1 MKFVLDKYQLSL
13 HPQMKRVVT
22 YITFVFGFLLLSF
35 NANADG
41 RHNPYLYRSPIFS
54 DPYLAILETGDTV
67 IMIDIRPVFCFPEYK
82 FKNKKDEK
90 FYWKTVRDVKKTL
103 PYAKMV
109 RAALIETYEY
119 IQTIPEEQ
127 RAAHLKQM
135 EKDIFNEYKPILKE
149 FTYSQAKMLI
159 LLIDREC
166 NQNSHHIIK
175 AFLGGFR
182 AGFWQTFGK
191 MFGLN
196 LKEDYEPDKK
206 EKDRIIERV
215 CVLVESGML

>member
-1 MKFVLDKYQLSL
+1 MKS
-13 HPQMKRVVT
+13 VVS
-22 YITFVFGFLLLSF
+22 YIIGIIGFLLLSL

-41 RHNPYLYRSPIFS
+41 STNPYLNRFPIFS
-54 DPYLAILETGDTV
+54 EPYLAIIETGDTV
-67 IMIDIRPVFCFPEYK
+67 IMIDIRPVYCMPEYK
-82 FKNKKDEK
+82 FKNKKEEK

-109 RAALIETYEY
+109 RAALMETYEY
-119 IQTIPEEQ
+119 IQTIPEEE
-127 RAAHLKQM
+127 RNAHLKQM
-135 EKDIFNEYKPILKE
+135 EKDIFNEYKPVLKD

-182 AGFWQTFGK
+182 AGFWQTFGR

-196 LKEDYEPDKK
+196 LKEDYEPEKK
-206 EKDRIIERV
+206 DKDRIIERV
-215 CVLVESGML
+215 CILVESGML

>member
-1 MKFVLDKYQLSL
+1 MRKY
-13 HPQMKRVVT
+13 VA
-22 YITFVFGFLLLSF
+22 YIIGIIVFFLLST
-35 NANADG
+35 NVKADG
-41 RHNPYLYRSPIFS
+41 STNPYLDRYPIFS
-54 DPYLAILETGDTV
+54 DPYLAVIETGDTV
-67 IMIDIRPVFCFPEYK
+67 IMINIRPVFCMPEYK

-119 IQTIPEEQ
+119 VQTIPEEE
-127 RAAHLKQM
+127 RAAHFKQM
-135 EKDIFNEYKPILKE
+135 EKDIFNEYKPVLKE

-166 NQNSHHIIK
+166 NQNSHHILK

-182 AGFWQTFGK
+182 AGFWQTFGR

-196 LKEDYEPDKK
+196 LKDDYEPNKK

-215 CVLVESGML
+215 CILVESGML

>member
-1 MKFVLDKYQLSL
+1 MRKCIA
-13 HPQMKRVVT
+13 
-22 YITFVFGFLLLSF
+22 YIIGIIGFLLLSTDMY
-35 NANADG
+35 ADG
-41 RHNPYLYRSPIFS
+41 STNPYLDRYPIFS
-54 DPYLAILETGDTV
+54 DPYLAVIETGDTV
-67 IMIDIRPVFCFPEYK
+67 IMINIRPVFCMPEYK

-119 IQTIPEEQ
+119 VQTIPEEE
-127 RAAHLKQM
+127 RAAHFKQM
-135 EKDIFNEYKPILKE
+135 EKDIFNEYKPVLKE

-166 NQNSHHIIK
+166 NQNSHHILK

-182 AGFWQTFGK
+182 AGFWQTFGR

-196 LKEDYEPDKK
+196 LKDDYEPNKK

-215 CVLVESGML
+215 CILVESGML

>member
-1 MKFVLDKYQLSL
+1 MGLFLDKYQLSL
-13 HPQMKRVVT
+13 QSQMKRVVT

-41 RHNPYLYRSPIFS
+41 RTNPYLSKSSIFS
-54 DPYLAILETGDTV
+54 EPYLAVIETGDTV
-67 IMIDIRPVFCFPEYK
+67 IMIDIRTVYCLPEYK

-90 FYWKTVRDVKKTL
+90 FYWKTVRDVKLTL

-119 IQTIPEEQ
+119 IQTIPEEK
-127 RAAHLKQM
+127 RSAHLKQM
-135 EKDIFNEYKPILKE
+135 EKDIFNEYKPVLKD

-196 LKEDYEPDKK
+196 LKEDYEPEKK

>member
-1 MKFVLDKYQLSL
+1 MRKCVIS
-13 HPQMKRVVT
+13 
-22 YITFVFGFLLLSF
+22 IISIIFLLLLSVDIK
-35 NANADG
+35 ADG
-41 RHNPYLYRSPIFS
+41 SNNPYLNKSYICSNPYRVV
-54 DPYLAILETGDTV
+54 LASGDTV
-67 IMIDIRPVFCFPEYK
+67 PMINIRTIYCVPEYK

-119 IQTIPEEQ
+119 VQTIPEEQ
-127 RAAHLKQM
+127 REAHFKQM
-135 EKDIFNEYKPILKE
+135 EKDIFEEYKPVLKE

-166 NQNSHHIIK
+166 NQSSHHIIK

-182 AGFWQTFGK
+182 AGFWQTFGR
-191 MFGLN
+191 MFGVN
-196 LKEDYEPDKK
+196 LKAEYEPDKK
-206 EKDRIIERV
+206 EKDRIIERI
-215 CVLVESGML
+215 CVLVENGML

>member
-1 MKFVLDKYQLSL
+1 MRKY
-13 HPQMKRVVT
+13 VA
-22 YITFVFGFLLLSF
+22 YIIGIIVFFLLST
-35 NANADG
+35 NVKADG
-41 RHNPYLYRSPIFS
+41 STNPYLDRYPIFS
-54 DPYLAILETGDTV
+54 DPYLAVIETGDTV
-67 IMIDIRPVFCFPEYK
+67 IMINIRPVFCMPEYK

-119 IQTIPEEQ
+119 VQTIPEEE
-127 RAAHLKQM
+127 RAAHFKQM
-135 EKDIFNEYKPILKE
+135 EKDIFNEYKPVLKE

-166 NQNSHHIIK
+166 NQNSHHILK
-175 AFLGGFR
+175 AFLGCFR
-182 AGFWQTFGK
+182 AGYWQTFGR

-196 LKEDYEPDKK
+196 LKDDYEPNKK

-215 CVLVESGML
+215 CILVESGML

>member
-1 MKFVLDKYQLSL
+1 M
-13 HPQMKRVVT
+13 
-22 YITFVFGFLLLSF
+22 
-35 NANADG
+35 
-41 RHNPYLYRSPIFS
+41 
-54 DPYLAILETGDTV
+54 
-67 IMIDIRPVFCFPEYK
+67 
-82 FKNKKDEK
+82 
-90 FYWKTVRDVKKTL
+90 KKTL

-119 IQTIPEEQ
+119 VQTIPEEE
-127 RAAHLKQM
+127 RAAHFKQM
-135 EKDIFNEYKPILKE
+135 EKDIFNEYKPVLKE

-166 NQNSHHIIK
+166 NQNSHHILK

-182 AGFWQTFGK
+182 AGFWQTFGR

-196 LKEDYEPDKK
+196 LKDDYEPNKK

-215 CVLVESGML
+215 CILVESGML

>member
-1 MKFVLDKYQLSL
+1 MGLFLDKYQLSL
-13 HPQMKRVVT
+13 QSQMKRVVT

-41 RHNPYLYRSPIFS
+41 RTNPYLSRSSIFS
-54 DPYLAILETGDTV
+54 EPYLAVIETGDTV
-67 IMIDIRPVFCFPEYK
+67 IMIDIRTVYCLPEYK

-90 FYWKTVRDVKKTL
+90 FYWKTVRDVKLTL

-119 IQTIPEEQ
+119 IQTIPEEK
-127 RAAHLKQM
+127 RSAHLKQM
-135 EKDIFNEYKPILKE
+135 EKDIFNEYKPVLKD

>member
-1 MKFVLDKYQLSL
+1 MGLFLDKYQLSL
-13 HPQMKRVVT
+13 QSQMKRVVT
-22 YITFVFGFLLLSF
+22 YITFVFGFLLLSL

-41 RHNPYLYRSPIFS
+41 RTNPYLSRSSIFS
-54 DPYLAILETGDTV
+54 EPYLAVIETGDTV
-67 IMIDIRPVFCFPEYK
+67 IMIDIRTVYCLPEYK

-90 FYWKTVRDVKKTL
+90 FYWKTVRDVKLTL

-119 IQTIPEEQ
+119 IQTIPEEK
-127 RAAHLKQM
+127 RSAHLKQM
-135 EKDIFNEYKPILKE
+135 EKDIFNEYKPVLKD

>member
-54 DPYLAILETGDTV
+54 DPYLAVIETGDTV

-90 FYWKTVRDVKKTL
+90 FYWKTVRDVKRTL

>member
-1 MKFVLDKYQLSL
+1 MRKCIA
-13 HPQMKRVVT
+13 
-22 YITFVFGFLLLSF
+22 YIIGIIGFFLLST
-35 NANADG
+35 NVKADG
-41 RHNPYLYRSPIFS
+41 STNPYLDRYPIFS
-54 DPYLAILETGDTV
+54 DPYLAVIETGDTV
-67 IMIDIRPVFCFPEYK
+67 IMINIRPVFCMPEYK

-119 IQTIPEEQ
+119 VQTIPEEE
-127 RAAHLKQM
+127 RAAHFKQM
-135 EKDIFNEYKPILKE
+135 EKDIFNEYKPVLKE

-166 NQNSHHIIK
+166 NQNSHHILK

-182 AGFWQTFGK
+182 AGFWQTFGR

-196 LKEDYEPDKK
+196 LKDDYEPNKK

-215 CVLVESGML
+215 CILVESGML

>member
-1 MKFVLDKYQLSL
+1 MGLFLDKYQLSL
-13 HPQMKRVVT
+13 QSQMKRVVT

-41 RHNPYLYRSPIFS
+41 RTNPYLSKSSIFS
-54 DPYLAILETGDTV
+54 EPYLAVIETGDTV
-67 IMIDIRPVFCFPEYK
+67 IMIDIRTVYCLPEYK
-82 FKNKKDEK
+82 FKNKKGEK
-90 FYWKTVRDVKKTL
+90 FYWKTVRDVKLTL

-119 IQTIPEEQ
+119 IQTIPEEK
-127 RAAHLKQM
+127 RSAHLKQM
-135 EKDIFNEYKPILKE
+135 EKDIFNEYKPVLKD

-196 LKEDYEPDKK
+196 LKEDYEPEKK

>member
-13 HPQMKRVVT
+13 QSQMKRVVS
-22 YITFVFGFLLLSF
+22 YITGIILFLLLSL

-41 RHNPYLYRSPIFS
+41 RTNPYLSRAPIFS
-54 DPYLAILETGDTV
+54 EPYLAVIETGDTV
-67 IMIDIRPVFCFPEYK
+67 IMIDIRPIYCLPDYK
-82 FKNKKDEK
+82 FKNKNDEK
-90 FYWKTVRDVKKTL
+90 FYWKTVRDVKLTL

-109 RAALIETYEY
+109 RAAIIETYEY
-119 IQTIPEEQ
+119 VQTLPEKE
-127 RAAHLKQM
+127 RSAHLKQM
-135 EKDIFNEYKPILKE
+135 EKDIFNEYKPVLKE

-215 CVLVESGML
+215 CLLVESGML

>member
-1 MKFVLDKYQLSL
+1 MRKCVA
-13 HPQMKRVVT
+13 
-22 YITFVFGFLLLSF
+22 YITGIIVFLLLS
-35 NANADG
+35 NDIRADG
-41 RHNPYLYRSPIFS
+41 STNPYLEKYSIFS
-54 DPYLAILETGDTV
+54 KPYWAVLETGDTV
-67 IMIDIRPVFCFPEYK
+67 CMVNIRTIYCLPEYK
-82 FKNKKDEK
+82 FKNKKEEK

-119 IQTIPEEQ
+119 VQTIPEEQ

-135 EKDIFNEYKPILKE
+135 EKDIFEEYKPVLKE

-182 AGFWQTFGK
+182 AGFWQTFGR
-191 MFGLN
+191 MFGVN
-196 LKEDYEPDKK
+196 LKADYEPEKK
-206 EKDRIIERV
+206 EKDRIIERI
-215 CVLVESGML
+215 CILVESGML

>member
-1 MKFVLDKYQLSL
+1 MKFVLHKYQLSL
-13 HPQMKRVVT
+13 QRKMKRVGL
-22 YITFVFGFLLLSF
+22 YIVCIVFMFLLSP
-35 NANADG
+35 NIKADG
-41 RHNPYLYRSPIFS
+41 STNPYLDRYSIFS
-54 DPYLAILETGDTV
+54 EPYLAVIETGDTV
-67 IMIDIRPVFCFPEYK
+67 IMVNIRPVVCLPEYK

-119 IQTIPEEQ
+119 AQTLPEEQ
-127 RAAHLKQM
+127 RSAHFKQM
-135 EKDIFNEYKPILKE
+135 EKDIFNEYKPVLKE

-182 AGFWQTFGK
+182 AGFWQSFGR

-196 LKEDYEPDKK
+196 LKKEYEPEKN

>member
-1 MKFVLDKYQLSL
+1 MRKCIA
-13 HPQMKRVVT
+13 
-22 YITFVFGFLLLSF
+22 YIIGIIVFFLLST
-35 NANADG
+35 NVKADG
-41 RHNPYLYRSPIFS
+41 STNPYLDRYPIFS
-54 DPYLAILETGDTV
+54 DPYLAVIETGDTV
-67 IMIDIRPVFCFPEYK
+67 IMINIRPVFCMPEYK

-119 IQTIPEEQ
+119 VQTIPEEE
-127 RAAHLKQM
+127 RAAHFKQM
-135 EKDIFNEYKPILKE
+135 EKDIFNEYKPVLKE

-166 NQNSHHIIK
+166 NQNSHHILK

-182 AGFWQTFGK
+182 AGFWQTFGR

-196 LKEDYEPDKK
+196 LKDDYEPNKK

-215 CVLVESGML
+215 CILVESGML

>member
-1 MKFVLDKYQLSL
+1 
-13 HPQMKRVVT
+13 MKRVIAYIVT
-22 YITFVFGFLLLSF
+22 VILLLLVF
-35 NANADG
+35 EARADG
-41 RHNPYLYRSPIFS
+41 TTNPYLDRYSIFS
-54 DPYLAILETGDTV
+54 EPYLAIIETGDTV
-67 IMIDIRPVFCFPEYK
+67 IMVDIRTVVCMPEYK
-82 FKNKKDEK
+82 FKKKRDEK

-119 IQTIPEEQ
+119 VQTIPEEQ

-135 EKDIFNEYKPILKE
+135 EKDIFHEYKPILKD

-166 NQNSHHIIK
+166 NQNSHNIIK

-182 AGFWQTFGK
+182 AGFWQTFGR

-196 LKEDYEPDKK
+196 LKDDYEPDKK

-215 CVLVESGML
+215 CILVESGML

>member
-1 MKFVLDKYQLSL
+1 MGLFLYKYQLSL
-13 HPQMKRVVT
+13 QPQMKRVVL
-22 YITFVFGFLLLSF
+22 YITAVVAFLLLSF

-41 RHNPYLYRSPIFS
+41 STNPYLNRFPIFS
-54 DPYLAILETGDTV
+54 EPYLAVIETGDTV
-67 IMIDIRPVFCFPEYK
+67 IMIDIRPIYCLPKYK
-82 FKNKKDEK
+82 FKNQKDEK

-119 IQTIPEEQ
+119 VQTLPEKE
-127 RAAHLKQM
+127 RAAHFKQM
-135 EKDIFNEYKPILKE
+135 EKDIFNEYKPVLKD

-182 AGFWQTFGK
+182 AGFWQTFGR

-196 LKEDYEPDKK
+196 LKDDYEPDKN

-215 CVLVESGML
+215 CILVESGML

>member
-1 MKFVLDKYQLSL
+1 MEFVLNKYQLSL
-13 HPQMKRVVT
+13 QSQMKRVVT
-22 YITFVFGFLLLSF
+22 YITGIIAFLLLSL

-41 RHNPYLYRSPIFS
+41 STNPYLNKYSIFS
-54 DPYLAILETGDTV
+54 DPYLAVIETGDTV
-67 IMIDIRPVFCFPEYK
+67 IMIDIRPIYCLPEYK

-109 RAALIETYEY
+109 RAALMETYEY
-119 IQTIPEEQ
+119 IQTIPEKE

-135 EKDIFNEYKPILKE
+135 EKDIFNEYKPVLKE

-182 AGFWQTFGK
+182 AGFWQTFGR

-196 LKEDYEPDKK
+196 LKDDYEPDKK

>member
-13 HPQMKRVVT
+13 QSQMKRVVT

-41 RHNPYLYRSPIFS
+41 RHNPYLSRSSIFS
-54 DPYLAILETGDTV
+54 EPYLAVIETGDTV
-67 IMIDIRPVFCFPEYK
+67 IMIDIRTVYCLPEYK

-90 FYWKTVRDVKKTL
+90 FYWKTVRDVKLTL

-119 IQTIPEEQ
+119 IQTIPEEE
-127 RAAHLKQM
+127 RSAHLKQM
-135 EKDIFNEYKPILKE
+135 EKDIFNEYKPVLKD

>member
-1 MKFVLDKYQLSL
+1 MRKCVIFI
-13 HPQMKRVVT
+13 
-22 YITFVFGFLLLSF
+22 ITIVFAILLPS
-35 NANADG
+35 NIKADG
-41 RHNPYLYRSPIFS
+41 SNNPYLRKYSVFGR
-54 DPYLAILETGDTV
+54 PYKAVLPSGDTV
-67 IMIDIRPVFCFPEYK
+67 TMINMRPVYCLPEYK

-119 IQTIPEEQ
+119 VQTIPESE
-127 RAAHLKQM
+127 REAHFKQM
-135 EKDIFNEYKPILKE
+135 EKDIFEEYKPVLKE

-182 AGFWQTFGK
+182 AGFWQTFGR

-196 LKEDYEPDKK
+196 LKADYEPEKK
-206 EKDRIIERV
+206 EKDKIIERI
-215 CVLVESGML
+215 CVLVENGML

>member
-1 MKFVLDKYQLSL
+1 MGLFLDKYQLSL
-13 HPQMKRVVT
+13 QSQMKRVVT

-41 RHNPYLYRSPIFS
+41 RTNPYLSRSSIFS
-54 DPYLAILETGDTV
+54 EPYLAVIETGDTV
-67 IMIDIRPVFCFPEYK
+67 IMIDIRTVYCLPEYK

-90 FYWKTVRDVKKTL
+90 FYWKTVRDVKLTL

-119 IQTIPEEQ
+119 IQTIPEEK
-127 RAAHLKQM
+127 RSAHLKQM
-135 EKDIFNEYKPILKE
+135 EKDIFNEYKPVLKD

-196 LKEDYEPDKK
+196 LKEDYEPEKK

>member
-1 MKFVLDKYQLSL
+1 MGLFLDKYQLSL
-13 HPQMKRVVT
+13 QSQMKRVVT

-41 RHNPYLYRSPIFS
+41 RTNPYLSKSSIFS
-54 DPYLAILETGDTV
+54 EPYLAVIETGDTV
-67 IMIDIRPVFCFPEYK
+67 IMIDIRTVYCLPEYK

-90 FYWKTVRDVKKTL
+90 FYWKTVRDVKLTL

-119 IQTIPEEQ
+119 IQTIPEEE
-127 RAAHLKQM
+127 RSAHLKQM
-135 EKDIFNEYKPILKE
+135 EKDIFNEYKPVLKD

>member
-1 MKFVLDKYQLSL
+1 MGAFLDKYQLSL
-13 HPQMKRVVT
+13 QRQMKRVVL
-22 YITFVFGFLLLSF
+22 YISLIIALLPF
-35 NANADG
+35 CNDAKADG
-41 RHNPYLYRSPIFS
+41 STNPYLDRYSIFS
-54 DPYLAILETGDTV
+54 EPYLAIIETGDTV
-67 IMIDIRPVFCFPEYK
+67 IMIDMRTIYCLPEYK

-119 IQTIPEEQ
+119 VQTLPEEQ
-127 RAAHLKQM
+127 RNAHFKQM
-135 EKDIFNEYKPILKE
+135 EKDIFNEYKPVLKE

-182 AGFWQTFGK
+182 AGFWQTFGR

-196 LKEDYEPDKK
+196 LKDNYEPDKN

-215 CVLVESGML
+215 CVLVESGMF

>member
-54 DPYLAILETGDTV
+54 DPYLAVIETGDTV
-67 IMIDIRPVFCFPEYK
+67 IMIDIRPIYCFPEYK

-90 FYWKTVRDVKKTL
+90 FYWKTVRDVKRTL